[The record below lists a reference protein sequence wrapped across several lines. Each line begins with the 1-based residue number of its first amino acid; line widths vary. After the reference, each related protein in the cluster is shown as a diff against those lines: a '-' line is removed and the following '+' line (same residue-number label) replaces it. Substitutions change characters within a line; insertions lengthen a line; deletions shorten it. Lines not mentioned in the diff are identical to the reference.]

1 MCCNKNREPKLPIDA
16 ARHEPTPHASLDA
29 KHANQGNSM
38 PAGGDAGRSGV
49 NEGGKHTRL
58 ENILHRS
65 KFYK

>member
-1 MCCNKNREPKLPIDA
+1 
-16 ARHEPTPHASLDA
+16 
-29 KHANQGNSM
+29 M
-38 PAGGDAGRSGV
+38 PSGGDAGREGV

>member
-1 MCCNKNREPKLPIDA
+1 MRNVDA
-16 ARHEPTPHASLDA
+16 ARDEPTPRVSHSV
-29 KHANQGNSM
+29 KRENQGKTM
-38 PAGGDAGRSGV
+38 PAGGDAGRGGV